1 MTEINPQT
9 ESPLFKIPAELRL
22 RIYELVLSVDPPGIS
37 AGITLRKDTM
47 VDAPDQI
54 ASSQTQHPKFE
65 RYMFDGEVKPS
76 VLSLLQTCRWINRE
90 AESIFYEINKFQMM
104 SPEHFEDIAKDVGIE
119 HRVSQIRSITLMHT
133 DDCRSRYNTDYLP
146 NLKTFRLQLDI
157 HDHVVKWWDVTKPCV
172 REILGELPLETQ
184 VDLVPVMKWHRLV
197 HRRRID
203 LGQEAYGI
211 KMVGEFAEEAQNLMK
226 ARLEKGCKQAPAGP
240 DGQSTPGWHFAML
253 VLSAMPPRPILRR
266 LEMIPFF
273 GFEAY
278 CKSSSQW

>member
-9 ESPLFKIPAELRL
+9 DSPFFKISGELRNH
-22 RIYELVLSVDPPGIS
+22 IYELVFSVEKPDLE
-37 AGITLRKDTM
+37 AGIILRKDTM

-54 ASSQTQHPKFE
+54 ASSQTLNPKFE
-65 RYMFDGEVKPS
+65 RFVLDGEVKPS
-76 VLSLLQTCRWINRE
+76 VLSLLQTCRWVNRE
-90 AESIFYEINKFQMM
+90 AESIFYVINKFQMR
-104 SPEHFEDIAKDVGIE
+104 SPEHFEDITKDVGIE

-133 DDCRSRYNTDYLP
+133 NDCRSRYNLDHLP

-157 HDHVVKWWDVTKPCV
+157 HDHVIKWWDVTKPCV
-172 REILGELPLETQ
+172 RAILAELPLETK
-184 VDLVPVMKWHRLV
+184 VELVPVMTWHRLID
-197 HRRRID
+197 RRRID
-203 LGQEAYGI
+203 LSHEAYGI

-253 VLSAMPPRPILRR
+253 VLSAMPPRPLLRR

-273 GFEAY
+273 GFKAY